1 MKKNPKRF
9 FDEFP
14 EELNPDLYKAH
25 INFEEE
31 EKKLQEEKKQKG
43 IKEKL

>member
-1 MKKNPKRF
+1 MKKISKRF

-31 EKKLQEEKKQKG
+31 EKKLQEEKKQKE
-43 IKEKL
+43 IKEKI